1 MLEMATI
8 LYPTDFSA
16 NAEAALALAS
26 ALAKEGHGRLVV
38 LHVERPPL
46 ATLGGIAGV
55 PPLALEYDRQGAW
68 EELQRILPSQSG
80 FTVEHCLEYG
90 EPASTILKTAEEVGA
105 DLIVM
110 GTHGRTG
117 LRRLLMGSV
126 AEQVVRKASCPVLT
140 VRTPV
145 QTLLT
150 LPAVARET
158 SQFEPT
164 AESRNAETTRTG
176 YDPVAF

>member
-26 ALAKEGHGRLVV
+26 ALAREGHGRLVV

-46 ATLGGIAGV
+46 ATLGGTAGV
-55 PPLALEYDRQGAW
+55 PPLPTEYDRQRL
-68 EELQRILPSQSG
+68 EEQLQRIKPLRPG
-80 FTVEHCLEYG
+80 IAVEHRLEYG
-90 EPASTILKTAEEVGA
+90 DPASVILKTAQEVGT

-140 VRTPV
+140 VRTPS

-150 LPAVARET
+150 LPAA
-158 SQFEPT
+158 
-164 AESRNAETTRTG
+164 AEEAVLT
-176 YDPVAF
+176 

>member
-26 ALAKEGHGRLVV
+26 ALAREGHGRVVV

-46 ATLGGIAGV
+46 ATLGGTAGV
-55 PPLALEYDRQGAW
+55 PPLPTEYDRQRL
-68 EELQRILPSQSG
+68 EEQLQSIKPSRPG
-80 FTVEHCLEYG
+80 IAVEHRLEYG
-90 EPASTILKTAEEVGA
+90 DPASVILKTAHEIGT

-140 VRTPV
+140 VRTPS

-150 LPAVARET
+150 LPAA
-158 SQFEPT
+158 
-164 AESRNAETTRTG
+164 AEEAVLT
-176 YDPVAF
+176 